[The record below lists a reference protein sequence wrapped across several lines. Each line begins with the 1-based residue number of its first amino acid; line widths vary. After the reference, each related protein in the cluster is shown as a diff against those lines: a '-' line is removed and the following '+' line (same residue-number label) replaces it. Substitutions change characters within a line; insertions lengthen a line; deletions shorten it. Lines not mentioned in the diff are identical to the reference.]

1 MIHLEPLQSHKRP
14 NVSGLESTSCSD
26 LRLEQLARSDP
37 FLYIAGAIQ
46 ESVEDVTV
54 HTIIPR
60 RTTQLTVLT
69 LPDSLRRS
77 IYYGRPAQQ
86 MRTLYFCPVVSI
98 FLSFLFLA

>member
-26 LRLEQLARSDP
+26 LRLEQLARSA

-60 RTTQLTVLT
+60 RTTQLTVRT
-69 LPDSLRRS
+69 LRDSLRRS